1 MDRRQIFCGLLG
13 LFFVFSIG
21 VARAYNI
28 QDEINAASPGD
39 TINIPDGTYTESV
52 DVPDTLPGLIILGQ
66 SRDGTIV
73 TNSFGSGF
81 VIAAD
86 NVTIKNLTVKGYT
99 TGRGIDFLS
108 FGTITSGLIDNVIAD
123 GNGDGISLDGITAS
137 DFKIQNSKIINNNY
151 SPSGIYINDSSNIQI
166 TNNEITGN
174 SNGVDLAGATS
185 GITLS
190 GNTFGSNSLYDIFNN
205 TSNNQTATGNDWG
218 TLDGNTINTRIYD
231 KLDDNTLGLV
241 VFDNTNPSV
250 NAGTDKIKKSSFTQD
265 ATASDTYGIKSFLW
279 SGSIEV
285 TFSNPAIEDPIV
297 SASTDGTYTLTLK
310 VTDTSGNT
318 NSDTFQLTW
327 DTVAPTSI
335 SKTTFGT
342 GWYTSNQTST
352 FTYTDSGSAS
362 CVINAEGTSQTCS
375 ITPNICDTAGN
386 CNTTQVTSNAI
397 KLDKTKPTSSVTSPT
412 YDNSGTISVTLSSSD
427 NLSGVVSTS
436 LWYRK
441 NSGVWTNYGSSFNFD
456 PLDIDAT
463 YEFYSIATDDAGNI
477 ELAPI
482 SADST
487 TIFDHTNPSGTWTS
501 PVVNW
506 TISGTETLQADATDN
521 LSGISSV
528 KFQYKQNNGVDTF
541 HDIATD
547 NVSPFS
553 TDWNTVGLSL
563 DGYSGRIII
572 TDKAG
577 NSFTADRNFYV
588 AAVIT
593 SFTHFTVDT
602 NRIQV
607 DWTTDRP
614 TDGHVVYDT
623 HSRSSVDEYAFSTST
638 EHLAPDYGTSHS
650 IVIGGLADNTSYY
663 FRAVSAGTPVVVS
676 EQGGNKTFT
685 VAGDGGGNESNGA
698 VASIST
704 IFTPPFSSP
713 TTLFTTQFIPVEEIL
728 GEATQSAEIFPTPI
742 PEMTGTKIETQNEWP
757 WWSIITLT
765 SVFGLG
771 IWWWII
777 RRK

>member
-1 MDRRQIFCGLLG
+1 MDRRWIFCGLFG

-21 VARAYNI
+21 VARAYSI

-73 TNSFGSGF
+73 TNTSGSGF

-123 GNGDGISLDGITAS
+123 GNGDGISLDGITAT
-137 DFKIQNSKIINNNY
+137 DFKIQNSQIINNNY

-185 GITLS
+185 DITLS
-190 GNTFGSNSLYDIFNN
+190 NNIFGSNNLYNIYNN
-205 TSNNQTATGNDWG
+205 TPNNVTATGNDWG
-218 TLDGNTINTRIYD
+218 GASYANIQTSIYD
-231 KLDDNTLGLV
+231 QTDDASLGLV
-241 VFDNTNPSV
+241 VIDDTAPSV
-250 NAGTDKIKKSSFTQD
+250 NAGPDKVVNTSFTQD
-265 ATASDTYGIKSFLW
+265 TTASDTFGITSYLW
-279 SGSIEV
+279 SAPGEV
-285 TFSNPAIEDPIV
+285 IFNNPTIEDPNI
-297 SASTDGTYTLTLK
+297 SASLDGTYTVTLK
-310 VTDTSGNT
+310 VTDTSGNI

-327 DTVAPTSI
+327 DTVAPT
-335 SKTTFGT
+335 G
-342 GWYTSNQTST
+342 
-352 FTYTDSGSAS
+352 A
-362 CVINAEGTSQTCS
+362 
-375 ITPNICDTAGN
+375 
-386 CNTTQVTSNAI
+386 
-397 KLDKTKPTSSVTSPT
+397 
-412 YDNSGTISVTLSSSD
+412 
-427 NLSGVVSTS
+427 
-436 LWYRK
+436 
-441 NSGVWTNYGSSFNFD
+441 
-456 PLDIDAT
+456 
-463 YEFYSIATDDAGNI
+463 
-477 ELAPI
+477 
-482 SADST
+482 
-487 TIFDHTNPSGTWTS
+487 WTS
-501 PVVNW
+501 PVNNF
-506 TISGTETLQADATDN
+506 TISGTETLTADASDN
-521 LSGISSV
+521 LSGIASVVYRYAPDGSSV
-528 KFQYKQNNGVDTF
+528 FTTISSTSWDT
-541 HDIATD
+541 A
-547 NVSPFS
+547 
-553 TDWNTVGLSL
+553 SL
-563 DGYSGRIII
+563 DLGKYTLRAIV

-577 NSFTADRNFYV
+577 NFVNIDEIVYV

-593 SFTHFTVDT
+593 SFAHFTIDT

-623 HSRSSVDEYAFSTST
+623 HSHSSVDEYAFSTST

-663 FRAVSAGTPVVVS
+663 FRAISAGTPVVVS

-685 VAGDGGGNESNGA
+685 VAGGGGGSGGGGDGGTIAG
-698 VASIST
+698 IST

-728 GEATQSAEIFPTPI
+728 GEATVSAEIFPIPTPT
-742 PEMTGTKIETQNEWP
+742 PEIAESKIETKGEWS
-757 WWSIITLT
+757 WWPVIIFA

-777 RRK
+777 RKK